1 MSHVLVDCPH
11 CKLPIFVYRKDFNCC
26 IFRHGVFKSTLQ
38 QIDPHLPKPHCDYLK
53 QNDLIIGCGKPFRL
67 VNKTHTNKTNNTN
80 NTSNINIVAVPCGY
94 I

>member
-1 MSHVLVDCPH
+1 MTHVLVDCPH
-11 CKLPIFVYRKDFNCC
+11 CQLPIFVYRKDFNCC

-67 VNKTHTNKTNNTN
+67 VNKTHTNNTN
-80 NTSNINIVAVPCGY
+80 NANIVAVPCGY